1 MRKFEEVLEK
11 AKGIPTCKVAVAAA
25 EDEHVL
31 EAVLAAK
38 KQGIAEAVLVGD
50 KEKIL
55 ALATQCGVAA
65 DDLTIVHEANPAKA
79 ALEAVRLVSSG
90 EAQVVMKGLIPTADF
105 LRAVLNKDVGLR
117 QGKQVLSHVAVMEIP
132 GREKLLFMS
141 DGAMNMRPDL
151 PQKVQILKNVVHVAH
166 ALGLEKPRVAALAA
180 VEVVNPDM
188 PETVDAAA
196 LTKMFERGQIKGCI
210 VDGPLALDNA
220 LSEEAAHHKG
230 IVSEVAGRA
239 DVLLVPEIICGN
251 MLYKAATFLAQGAVA
266 GVVVGAKAPIVM
278 TSRAD
283 SSAAK
288 LQSIALAVL
297 AAQPQK

>member
-1 MRKFEEVLEK
+1 
-11 AKGIPTCKVAVAAA
+11 
-25 EDEHVL
+25 
-31 EAVLAAK
+31 
-38 KQGIAEAVLVGD
+38 
-50 KEKIL
+50 
-55 ALATQCGVAA
+55 
-65 DDLTIVHEANPAKA
+65 
-79 ALEAVRLVSSG
+79 
-90 EAQVVMKGLIPTADF
+90 MKGLIPTADF
-105 LRAVLNKDVGLR
+105 LRAVLNKEVGLR

-166 ALGLEKPRVAALAA
+166 ALGFEKPRVAALAA

-196 LTKMFERGQIKGCI
+196 LTKMCERGQIKGCI

-239 DVLLVPEIICGN
+239 DVLMVPEIISGN
-251 MLYKAATFLAQGAVA
+251 ILYKAVTFLAQGAVA
-266 GVVVGAKAPIVM
+266 GVVIGAKAPIVM

-297 AAQPQK
+297 AAQS

>member
-1 MRKFEEVLEK
+1 M
-11 AKGIPTCKVAVAAA
+11 
-25 EDEHVL
+25 
-31 EAVLAAK
+31 
-38 KQGIAEAVLVGD
+38 
-50 KEKIL
+50 
-55 ALATQCGVAA
+55 
-65 DDLTIVHEANPAKA
+65 
-79 ALEAVRLVSSG
+79 
-90 EAQVVMKGLIPTADF
+90 
-105 LRAVLNKDVGLR
+105 LNKEVGLR

-166 ALGLEKPRVAALAA
+166 ALGFEKPRVAALAA

-196 LTKMFERGQIKGCI
+196 LTKMCERGQIQSCI

-239 DVLLVPEIICGN
+239 DVLMVPIISGN
-251 MLYKAATFLAQGAVA
+251 ILYKAVTFLARGAVA
-266 GVVVGAKAPIVM
+266 GVVIGAKAPIVM

-288 LQSIALAVL
+288 LQSITLAVL
-297 AAQPQK
+297 AAQS